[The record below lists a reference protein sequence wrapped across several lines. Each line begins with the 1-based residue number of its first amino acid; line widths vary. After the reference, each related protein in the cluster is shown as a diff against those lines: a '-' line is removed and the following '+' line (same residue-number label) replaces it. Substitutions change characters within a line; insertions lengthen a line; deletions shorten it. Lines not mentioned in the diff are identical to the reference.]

1 MEGTAASGNGQSL
14 GGFPKSRAGVGI
26 FEQVIYGGRGLRR
39 TCEGGRMGCREKLS
53 WDAVAE
59 GALVIPEG
67 DGKWTWPFGGPHR
80 GEGARPFVSLQ
91 KPTSRCHWKLAV
103 TLTEA
108 LPFGRGPF

>member
-1 MEGTAASGNGQSL
+1 
-14 GGFPKSRAGVGI
+14 
-26 FEQVIYGGRGLRR
+26 
-39 TCEGGRMGCREKLS
+39 MGCREKLS